1 MSEVGQEGIMRLARY
16 SFLLMKVPGQPGT
29 QRLGWWVSSWW
40 FWQRCCT
47 PTLLDVQSL
56 YDVAF
61 GHMSCFWETSQY
73 CPPIWE
79 KWSIVVIQ
87 ITENKAIPGQGDT
100 SRKVVGSNLGALAV
114 FCEISVKM
122 YLVLKSKN
130 RPIYC
135 LHSPNH
141 PVLQLK

>member
-1 MSEVGQEGIMRLARY
+1 MSEVGQEGSMRLARY
-16 SFLLMKVPGQPGT
+16 SFLLMKFPGQPGT

-114 FCEISVKM
+114 FFVK
-122 YLVLKSKN
+122 YLSKCTWSWKVKTGQFIVFTRRIILSYN
-130 RPIYC
+130 
-135 LHSPNH
+135 
-141 PVLQLK
+141 